1 MVAPPIAG
9 DGRTIVHTDGE
20 GRIRGTAAGLVVT
33 VLAAGVAVAFASV
46 PGSAE
51 DPLAAIARAQG
62 RPAQH
67 GAVPLGTG
75 GAPRATAFGVAFP
88 DLAENL
94 GWRPVGLWAD
104 TIDGRRVSTVIYERR
119 GRRLVYSLVDGT
131 PLPAAGRHVSVVGP
145 VVVAIEASGRSAFA
159 GERDGHTVVVSGVGI
174 PEVAVIRA
182 ARAP

>member
-1 MVAPPIAG
+1 MVDPRIPG
-9 DGRTIVHTDGE
+9 DGGTIVHTDGE
-20 GRIRGTAAGLVVT
+20 GRIRGTPAGLVVT
-33 VLAAGVAVAFASV
+33 VLAVGVAVAFASA
-46 PGSAE
+46 PGPTD

-62 RPAQH
+62 RPVQH
-67 GAVPLGTG
+67 GVVLLGIG

-94 GWRPVGLWAD
+94 GWRPVGLWGD
-104 TIDGRRVSTVIYERR
+104 TINGRRVSTVIYERR

-131 PLPAAGRHVSVVGP
+131 PLPAAGRRVSVVGP
-145 VVVAIEASGRSAFA
+145 VVVAIEAGGRSAVA